1 MVESEEKQFMLMTEI
16 EVTEIEVPREKKYA
30 KTRQCIKLEKDAP
43 PSMYPGLHY
52 ERKAINARLHAV

>member
-1 MVESEEKQFMLMTEI
+1 MLMTEI

>member
-1 MVESEEKQFMLMTEI
+1 MLMTEI

-43 PSMYPGLHY
+43 PSMYSGCTMRGKHSMRGFMLF
-52 ERKAINARLHAV
+52 ERKKN